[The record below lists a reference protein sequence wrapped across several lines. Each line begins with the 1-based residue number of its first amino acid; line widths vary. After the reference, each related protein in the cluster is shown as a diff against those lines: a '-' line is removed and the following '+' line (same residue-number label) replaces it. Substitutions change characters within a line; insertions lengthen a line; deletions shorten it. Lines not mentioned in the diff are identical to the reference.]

1 MIQDKVS
8 LEKAYQKIK
17 EYWSPI
23 TLGRVDNYEVK
34 IAKIKGEFPWH
45 THKNE
50 DEFFYV
56 VKGGMVI
63 RMRDRNILLNEGEFF
78 VVPKGIEHSTASD
91 DETWIMMFEASN
103 TQQYGDSK

>member
-1 MIQDKVS
+1 MIQDKIS
-8 LEKAYQKIK
+8 LEKAFQKIK
-17 EYWSPI
+17 DYWSPV
-23 TLGRVDNYEVK
+23 TLGRVDNYEIK

-45 THKNE
+45 THENE

-63 RMRDRNILLNEGEFF
+63 RMRDRNVLLNEDEFF

-91 DETWIMMFEASN
+91 NETWIMMFEASS
-103 TQQYGDSK
+103 TQQYGN